1 MLSDHQ
7 SLRMEQEP
15 GGDSDGIACCQRGSA
30 GIGMT
35 PAPAKDKTV
44 NSLFTVGHRKNG
56 IIAIIPARQR
66 FNDCSILKVHM

>member
-15 GGDSDGIACCQRGSA
+15 GGDSDGIASCQRGSA

-35 PAPAKDKTV
+35 PAPAQDKTL
-44 NSLFTVGHRKNG
+44 NSLFTLGHRKNG
-56 IIAIIPARQR
+56 IIAIIPAKQP
-66 FNDCSILKVHM
+66 FNDRFILKIHM